1 MIRINQIKLPISHS
15 EEDLVLKIENLL
27 KLSKIKEDRKAIF
40 SYEIIRKSIDARKK
54 PDIYFIYSV
63 LVNLKNVDEEKVVR
77 FVYNNN
83 IMLTNE
89 AEYAFFS
96 KLKHS
101 KPCDPE
107 TVSKP
112 PVIIGSGPAGL
123 FCAYLLA
130 EAGYHPIVVEQGERV
145 EQRKES
151 VEAFWSGQKK
161 LNPDSNVQFGEGG
174 AGTFSDG
181 KLNTLVK
188 DSLGRNKFVLETFVR
203 FGAKKSILFDSKPH
217 LGTDELIHIVKNM
230 REYICKKGGLF
241 LFSTKMTGLLIEDER
256 IRGITI
262 NQQPDVILTDMLVLA
277 IGHSARGT
285 FDMLLTNTIKM
296 EAKSFA
302 VGIRM
307 EHLQSQINECQYGM
321 TVAKEMEQA
330 INDGTD
336 HTLPAADYKLTY
348 QASNGRSVYSF
359 CMCPGGYVVNASS
372 EEGRLAINGMSYSKR
387 NGINANSALIVSVT
401 PDDFENYD
409 PLSGVE
415 FQRRLE
421 EKAYQIGNGSI
432 PIQLYSDYKKSCSS
446 FYENRKEKQGNKQE
460 SAGREVSPCMKG
472 SFQYSDI
479 KEIFPK
485 DINEALIEAI
495 EKFGCT
501 VRGFNRPDA
510 IISGVESRTSSPVR
524 IVRDDSG
531 QSNIK
536 GIYPCGEGAG
546 YAGGISSAAM
556 DGLRVAEWMIG
567 GCIK

>member
-1 MIRINQIKLPISHS
+1 MIKINQIKLPISHS
-15 EEDLVLKIENLL
+15 EDDLVHKIESLL
-27 KLSKIKEDRKAIF
+27 KLNKSKDEKKDIF
-40 SYEIIRKSIDARKK
+40 TYEIIRKSIDARKK
-54 PDIYFIYSV
+54 PDIYYIYSV
-63 LVNLKNVDEEKVVR
+63 LVNLKTRNEEKVVR
-77 FVYNNN
+77 FVYDNN
-83 IMLTNE
+83 IMLISE
-89 AEYAFFS
+89 AKYHFFS
-96 KLKHS
+96 NLKKREACINAAS
-101 KPCDPE
+101 
-107 TVSKP
+107 SKP
-112 PVIIGSGPAGL
+112 PVVIGSGPAGL

-130 EAGYHPIVVEQGERV
+130 EAGYHPIIVEQGESV

-151 VEAFWSGQKK
+151 VEDFWSGKKK
-161 LNPDSNVQFGEGG
+161 LKPDSNVQFGEGG

-188 DSLGRNKFVLETFVR
+188 DPLGRNRFVLETFVR
-203 FGAKKSILFDSKPH
+203 FGAKQSILYDSKPH

-230 REYICKKGGLF
+230 REYICKMGGRF
-241 LFSTKMTGLLIEDER
+241 LFSTKMTGLIIEDER
-256 IRGITI
+256 IKGITI
-262 NQQPDVILTDMLVLA
+262 NQHPDVILTNMLVLA
-277 IGHSARGT
+277 IGHSARDT
-285 FDMLLTNTIKM
+285 FYMLLEKKIKM

-307 EHLQSQINECQYGM
+307 EHLQSQINEGQYG
-321 TVAKEMEQA
+321 VRAAKEMEQA
-330 INDGTD
+330 KKEGIDCI
-336 HTLPAADYKLTY
+336 LPAAEYKLTY

-387 NGINANSALIVSVT
+387 DGVNANSALIVSVT
-401 PDDFENYD
+401 PDDFVNRE

-421 EKAYQIGNGSI
+421 EKAYQIGNGNI
-432 PIQLYSDYKKSCSS
+432 PIQLYGDYRESCID
-446 FYENRKEKQGNKQE
+446 FNKNIKEKQCNQQASIEKE
-460 SAGREVSPCMKG
+460 IAPCMKG
-472 SFQYSDI
+472 TFQYADV

-495 EKFGCT
+495 EKFGGT
-501 VRGFNRPDA
+501 IRGFNRPDA

-524 IVRDDSG
+524 IVRDESG

-556 DGLRVAEWMIG
+556 DGLRVAEWIIG
-567 GCIK
+567 G